1 MLDRERE
8 RAEPL
13 ERELASART
22 ELNGASKPAPTLLTG
37 EEHRVATH
45 TPGSMSSPQPPD
57 PHPTSAVPQPNQ
69 SRLLERADTLLQAG
83 DISGARLVLER
94 AVAEGSAVA
103 TFKLA
108 ETYDPRQ
115 LARWSTL
122 GVQGDWDRA
131 QALYERA
138 QAAGIVQARL
148 RIATPRDSG
157 TIAARPID

>member
-8 RAEPL
+8 RAERL

-22 ELNGASKPAPTLLTG
+22 ELNGASQPAPTLLTG
-37 EEHRVATH
+37 DQEHQTTTY

-57 PHPTSAVPQPNQ
+57 PHATSSVPQPNQ
-69 SRLLERADTLLQAG
+69 SRLLVRADTLLQAG

-103 TFKLA
+103 TLKLA

-115 LARWSTL
+115 LARWNAL
-122 GVQGDWDRA
+122 GVQGDWARA

-138 QAAGIVQARL
+138 QAAGIAQAR
-148 RIATPRDSG
+148 PW
-157 TIAARPID
+157 IAAPR